1 MRGNQ
6 RWPLNSPHKG
16 QYCGALMYPL
26 ICAWT
31 NDGVNNWAI
40 EDLRRHRAHYDV
52 IVMVFHS
59 LIIITFYSLRSGIL
73 RALRV
78 RACKRFWNSLELF
91 YRSKIW
97 LVTLEKLLLSLYT
110 LRNIHKSSSTFPIR
124 PPSCVFPCDTSKQYC
139 SGGIAYF
146 ISVPL
151 QYLATLVVSEYRLIY
166 HS

>member
-40 EDLRRHRAHYDV
+40 GDLRRHRAHYDV

-73 RALRV
+73 RALRI

-110 LRNIHKSSSTFPIR
+110 LRNIHKSSSTFPH
-124 PPSCVFPCDTSKQYC
+124 PSTILRVSVW
-139 SGGIAYF
+139 YF
-146 ISVPL
+146 KTVLFWRHRIF
-151 QYLATLVVSEYRLIY
+151 
-166 HS
+166 H